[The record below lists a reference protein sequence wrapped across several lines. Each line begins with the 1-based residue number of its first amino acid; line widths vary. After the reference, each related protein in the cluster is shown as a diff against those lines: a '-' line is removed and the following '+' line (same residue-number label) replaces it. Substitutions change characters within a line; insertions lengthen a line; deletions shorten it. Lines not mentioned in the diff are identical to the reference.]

1 MKLTVKLIISVA
13 VAVVATALTAWY
25 LGAGQNAPFLFI
37 AFCAATLATA
47 LLVSM
52 PLAGTA
58 PTAASTPQKA
68 PRTPRQA
75 GPRQADAKPAPGARP
90 VAPAGTT
97 SGAGARQHGTVK
109 WFNVSKGF
117 GFITRDD
124 GEEIFV
130 HFRSIRGGGR
140 RGLRDGQ
147 KVSFTV
153 ADSDKGPQAEDVEAL
168 D

>member
-1 MKLTVKLIISVA
+1 MKLILKVIISVA
-13 VAVVATALTAWY
+13 VAVVATALTTWY
-25 LGAGQNAPFLFI
+25 GGDAHAAPVLFTV
-37 AFCAATLATA
+37 FCAATLVTA
-47 LLVSM
+47 LLVSIG
-52 PLAGTA
+52 PGESVSA
-58 PTAASTPQKA
+58 PVAAVQQK
-68 PRTPRQA
+68 PRQA
-75 GPRQADAKPAPGARP
+75 PAKSAPRN
-90 VAPAGTT
+90 T
-97 SGAGARQHGTVK
+97 SGDGARQHGQVK

-147 KVSFTV
+147 KVTFVV
-153 ADSDKGPQAEDVEAL
+153 ADSDKGPQAEDVEGL

>member
-13 VAVVATALTAWY
+13 IAVVATALTAWY
-25 LGAGQNAPFLFI
+25 LGAGQNAPILFI
-37 AFCAATLATA
+37 AFCAATVATA

-52 PLAGTA
+52 PLAGTPPA
-58 PTAASTPQKA
+58 AASTPQKA
-68 PRTPRQA
+68 PRTPRQS
-75 GPRQADAKPAPGARP
+75 GTKPAP
-90 VAPAGTT
+90 VATAVTT
-97 SGAGARQHGTVK
+97 SGAGTRQHGTVK

>member
-13 VAVVATALTAWY
+13 VAAVATALTTWY
-25 LGAGQNAPFLFI
+25 LGAGQTAPVLFI

-47 LLVSM
+47 LLVSI

-58 PTAASTPQKA
+58 PAAVNTPQKSQR
-68 PRTPRQA
+68 PPRQS
-75 GPRQADAKPAPGARP
+75 GAKPNP
-90 VAPAGTT
+90 VATNGAGT
-97 SGAGARQHGTVK
+97 RQHGTVK

-147 KVSFTV
+147 KVSFIV

>member
-13 VAVVATALTAWY
+13 VAVVATALTTWY
-25 LGAGQNAPFLFI
+25 LGEGQTAPILFIFI

-58 PTAASTPQKA
+58 PTAVNTPQKT

-75 GPRQADAKPAPGARP
+75 GPRQASAIPAPGARP
-90 VAPAGTT
+90 LATT
-97 SGAGARQHGTVK
+97 GAGVRQHGQVK

-147 KVSFTV
+147 KVTFIV